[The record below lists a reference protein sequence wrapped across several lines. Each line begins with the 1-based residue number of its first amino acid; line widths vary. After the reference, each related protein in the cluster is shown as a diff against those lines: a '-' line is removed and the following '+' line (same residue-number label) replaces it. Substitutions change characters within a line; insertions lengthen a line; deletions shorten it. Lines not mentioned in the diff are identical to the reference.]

1 MFIPFNGYIEA
12 INRAGRRAV
21 FARPRFIT
29 KPTRMLVSIHPDNP
43 QPKLIQQMVGILEEG
58 GVIIYPTD
66 TVYGI
71 GCDITNKNAVERV
84 ARLRGLDPSKAMFSF
99 ICEDIS
105 QVTDYS
111 RTINN
116 DVFRVMKHNLPG
128 PFTFI
133 LKSNNKTPKILKNR
147 KETIGVRIIDN
158 NIVAAMVRS
167 LGRPILTASLKRKGD
182 DINEYYSDPHDIYAD
197 YGKRVDVV
205 IDGGTG
211 GSEPST
217 VILCTGNEPELIRQG
232 AGELQ

>member
-1 MFIPFNGYIEA
+1 
-12 INRAGRRAV
+12 
-21 FARPRFIT
+21 
-29 KPTRMLVSIHPDNP
+29 MLVSIHPDNP
-43 QPKLIQQMVGILEEG
+43 QPKLIQQMVDILEDG

-84 ARLRGLDPSKAMFSF
+84 ARIRGLDPAKAMFSF

-111 RTINN
+111 KTISN

-133 LKSNNKTPKILKNR
+133 LNSNNKTPKILKNR

-158 NIVAAMVRS
+158 NIVDALVRG
-167 LGRPILTASLKRKGD
+167 LGRPILTASVKTGD
-182 DINEYYSDPHDIYAD
+182 EVVEYYTDPQEIYD
-197 YGKRVDVV
+197 RFGKQVDAV
-205 IDGGTG
+205 IDGGKG
-211 GSEPST
+211 GTTAST
-217 VILCTGNEPELIRQG
+217 VIVCTGTEAELYREG
-232 AGELQ
+232 AGVLK

>member
-1 MFIPFNGYIEA
+1 
-12 INRAGRRAV
+12 
-21 FARPRFIT
+21 
-29 KPTRMLVSIHPDNP
+29 MLVTINADNP
-43 QPKLIQQMVGILEEG
+43 QGRLIQQMIDILEDG

-84 ARLRGLDPSKAMFSF
+84 ARIRGLDPAKAMFSF

-111 RTINN
+111 KTISN

-133 LKSNNKTPKILKNR
+133 LNSNNKTPKILKNR

-158 NIVAAMVRS
+158 NIVDALVRG
-167 LGRPILTASLKRKGD
+167 LGRPILTASVKSD
-182 DINEYYSDPHDIYAD
+182 DEVTEYYTDPRDIYD
-197 YGKRVDVV
+197 RYGKLVDAV
-205 IDGGTG
+205 IDGGVG
-211 GSEPST
+211 GDQPST
-217 VILCTGNEPELIRQG
+217 VIICTGDEPEMYREG
-232 AGELQ
+232 AGVLK

>member
-1 MFIPFNGYIEA
+1 
-12 INRAGRRAV
+12 
-21 FARPRFIT
+21 
-29 KPTRMLVSIHPDNP
+29 MLVSINADNP
-43 QPKLIQQMVGILEEG
+43 QDRLIKQMVGILEEG

-71 GCDITNKNAVERV
+71 GCDITNKNAVEKV
-84 ARLRGLDPSKAMFSF
+84 ARIRGLDPDKAMFSF

-111 RTINN
+111 KTISN

-133 LKSNNKTPKILKNR
+133 LNSNNKTPKILKNR

-158 NIVAAMVRS
+158 NIVDALVRG
-167 LGRPILTASLKRKGD
+167 LGRPILTASVKSGD
-182 DINEYYSDPHDIYAD
+182 VNEYFTDPRDIYEK
-197 YGKRVDVV
+197 YGKQVDAV

-211 GSEPST
+211 GTEPST
-217 VILCTGNEPELIRQG
+217 VIICTGSEPEMYREG
-232 AGELQ
+232 AGVLK

>member
-1 MFIPFNGYIEA
+1 
-12 INRAGRRAV
+12 
-21 FARPRFIT
+21 
-29 KPTRMLVSIHPDNP
+29 
-43 QPKLIQQMVGILEEG
+43 MVGILEEG

-71 GCDITNKNAVERV
+71 GCDITNKNAVEKV
-84 ARLRGLDPSKAMFSF
+84 ARIRGIDPDKAMFSF

-111 RTINN
+111 KTISN

-133 LKSNNKTPKILKNR
+133 LNSNNKTPKILKNR

-158 NIVAAMVRS
+158 NIVDALVRG
-167 LGRPILTASLKRKGD
+167 LGRPILTASVKSGD
-182 DINEYYSDPHDIYAD
+182 VNEYFTDPRDIYEK
-197 YGKRVDVV
+197 YGKQVDAV

-211 GSEPST
+211 GTEPST
-217 VILCTGNEPELIRQG
+217 VIICTGSEPEMYREG
-232 AGELQ
+232 AGVLK